1 MTSHSSMGMPA
12 LLLACLLLAS
22 PMSAAYAGDAKTASS
37 SRDVWLKRAQSN
49 ADAFMTGMAS
59 WYGADFHNKKTAS
72 GEGYDMYTFTAA
84 HRTLPIGT
92 VVRVTDKS
100 NGKSVMVCVTDRG
113 PYVRG
118 RIIDLSYAAAQQI
131 NMNDRGVGKVDL
143 EAQRLLD
150 VTKESLHLGIAA
162 AQAGAR
168 VGDIGHAVQSYVEE
182 NGFSVV
188 REYVGHGV
196 GKELH
201 EDPEIANYGHAGRG
215 QRLMPGM
222 CIAIEPMICQYKCAV
237 KTLKDGWTVKTCD
250 GGLAAHFE
258 HTVAITSNGPEVLTH
273 GWEEPGWTL

>member
-131 NMNDRGVGKVDL
+131 NMNDRG
-143 EAQRLLD
+143 
-150 VTKESLHLGIAA
+150 
-162 AQAGAR
+162 
-168 VGDIGHAVQSYVEE
+168 
-182 NGFSVV
+182 
-188 REYVGHGV
+188 
-196 GKELH
+196 
-201 EDPEIANYGHAGRG
+201 GRSGSG
-215 QRLMPGM
+215 QRPQRHPP
-222 CIAIEPMICQYKCAV
+222 AER
-237 KTLKDGWTVKTCD
+237 T
-250 GGLAAHFE
+250 GLFRALQ
-258 HTVAITSNGPEVLTH
+258 G
-273 GWEEPGWTL
+273 